1 MGNFLNI
8 KAVIII
14 LIKLK
19 EAKMNKKLIIIILAL
34 IFLTLSTLSYGET
47 LLKFNLISKDKGEE
61 VKINMII
68 PLSVLQK
75 IIKSEDSFRINRK
88 IVKKEILLKS
98 LDILKRGE
106 SFETEIKSE
115 KSAEIVFLKISA
127 MKNIKVSKRHKLKKM
142 IIKIKDN
149 EDSLDISIPISL
161 VKIFSSII
169 KNSIEDEVG
178 ESKVLLDYIF
188 SPYKY
193 IDYFK
198 SNEIPLIEIK
208 SSTNEYVKI
217 SFKN

>member
-1 MGNFLNI
+1 
-8 KAVIII
+8 
-14 LIKLK
+14 
-19 EAKMNKKLIIIILAL
+19 MNKKLIIIILAL

-47 LLKFNLISKDKGEE
+47 LLKFDIVSKDKNEE
-61 VKINMII
+61 VKINMMI

-88 IVKKEILLKS
+88 IIDKESLIKA
-98 LDILKRGE
+98 LDILKSGE

-115 KSAEIVFLKISA
+115 KSGEIVFLKIRA
-127 MKNIKVSKRHKLKKM
+127 MKNIKISKRHKIKKL

-149 EDSLDISIPISL
+149 EDSLDVSVPIFL

-169 KNSIEDEVG
+169 KNSIENEVG

-193 IDYFK
+193 VNYFE
-198 SNEIPLIEIK
+198 SNEIPLVEIK
-208 SSTNEYVKI
+208 SSNNEYVKI